1 MSKLLV
7 KPHAPDAEGI
17 VTRITP
23 QSAGWKYIGF
33 EVAHLQAGQ
42 TLARDGNDNE
52 VCLVII
58 TGKADISTAEK
69 SFGILG
75 ERMSVFD
82 GKPSA
87 VYVPPHMKWT
97 VKATTHLEIAI
108 CQAPAKKGVAPYAIK
123 AEDIET
129 VKRGSGTNVRYVNNM
144 LTDTDPSESLLVVEV
159 ITPGGNWS
167 SYPPHKHDTPI
178 EGKETYLEETYY
190 HRNKRKGGYVFQR
203 VYTDDRSLDET
214 MSVYDG
220 ETVMVPKGYHP
231 VGAPHGCDSYY
242 LNVMAGPTK
251 QWKFSQ
257 SPDFAD
263 IAFQ

>member
-7 KPHAPDAEGI
+7 RPQHPDKEGV

-23 QSAGWKYIGF
+23 ESAGWKYIGF
-33 EVAHLQAGQ
+33 EVTHLSPNQILSRQ
-42 TLARDGNDNE
+42 GNDNE
-52 VCLVII
+52 ICLVIL
-58 TGKADISTAEK
+58 TGKAEIFTDDQN
-69 SFGILG
+69 FGVLG

-87 VYVPPHMKWT
+87 VYLPPRMKWT
-97 VKATTHLEIAI
+97 VKATTNLELAI
-108 CQAPAKKGVAPYAIK
+108 CQAPAKKGSAPYAIK
-123 AEDIET
+123 AQDIT
-129 VKRGSGTNVRYVNNM
+129 TLKRGSGTNVRYVNNM
-144 LTDTDPSESLLVVEV
+144 LTDTDPSETLLVVEV
-159 ITPGGNWS
+159 FTPGGNWS

-190 HRNKRKGGYVFQR
+190 HRVKRKGGYVFQR

-257 SPDFAD
+257 SPDFLD
-263 IAFQ
+263 LAFQ